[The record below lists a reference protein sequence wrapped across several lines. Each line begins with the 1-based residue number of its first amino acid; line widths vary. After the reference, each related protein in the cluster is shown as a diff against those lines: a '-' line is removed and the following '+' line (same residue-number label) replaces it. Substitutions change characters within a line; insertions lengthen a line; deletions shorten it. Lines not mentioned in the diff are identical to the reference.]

1 MRTKS
6 RRVLGPY
13 LDHGLYRLVV
23 VEKKLRK
30 SVSAHSEA
38 EALLLKAEL
47 EKYLHDP
54 TSIRIGAAFEQF
66 LEHKRQQGLDAS
78 SVETLDFKLRPF
90 LPLEESMGSL
100 TPQRAQELY
109 LAETQRITR
118 YGRPC
123 AVQTHHSILRLAKH
137 FARWAIEQGHL
148 TANPFEKVRPVGK
161 ANTGKPQLRIDEAR
175 RLFQTLMEWGER
187 GHEGAIAVLCQLLLG
202 LRTSEVLQRQ
212 VRDLDDTGRL
222 LWIPR
227 GKTKNARRRLEVP
240 EPLRP
245 LLLRLVKDRSP
256 EELIFGRGRE
266 RPRVGTYLWNQVRTF
281 CQRAGL
287 PRVCPHSLRGL
298 HSSLAIAAGSTPS
311 VVAAALGHGS
321 FAITERHYVDPDT
334 LRNSAVQRVAGAL
347 IDASSLPK
355 EPLERLRALTE
366 EQLERLLL
374 LLERSEDD

>member
-90 LPLEESMGSL
+90 LPLEEPMGSL
-100 TPQRAQELY
+100 TPKRAQDLY

-161 ANTGKPQLRIDEAR
+161 ANTGKQQLRIDEAR
-175 RLFQTLMEWGER
+175 RFVE
-187 GHEGAIAVLCQLLLG
+187 AAVSMYREKGRQLCVAALTCLLLG
-202 LRTSEVLQRQ
+202 LRASEALNRQ
-212 VRDLDDTGRL
+212 VRDLDDEGL
-222 LWIPR
+222 ILWVPS
-227 GKTKNARRRLEVP
+227 GKTVNARRRLEVP
-240 EPLRP
+240 DLLRP
-245 LLLRLVKDRSP
+245 FLLDLCRGKPRTAF
-256 EELIFGRGRE
+256 IFSEQPGQPCKRNS
-266 RPRVGTYLWNQVRTF
+266 LWCCVADI
-281 CQRAGL
+281 CKRAEVL
-287 PRVCPHSLRGL
+287 RVCPHSLRGL
-298 HSSLAIAAGSTPS
+298 HASLAVSAGVTSS
-311 VVAAALGHGS
+311 AVAAALGHAS
-321 FAITERHYVDPDT
+321 FAVTARHYADSSALANSSTAQVVGVLGQQDEL
-334 LRNSAVQRVAGAL
+334 LRSL
-347 IDASSLPK
+347 DDATMK
-355 EPLERLRALTE
+355 E
-366 EQLERLLL
+366 LLK
-374 LLERSEDD
+374 LLEERRGKPGNHS